1 MNTMTYVVMGIC
13 LVAVLVLIFV
23 IKYIF
28 SLRRVVP
35 TNEVHIVRRGKNTMV
50 YGTPERGNVEQ
61 EKQFC
66 GNCYY
71 EFPASFPIIGV
82 TVTKMPL

>member
-35 TNEVHIVRRGKNTMV
+35 TNEVHIVRRGKTPWFTERPNEAMLSRKNNFVATATM
-50 YGTPERGNVEQ
+50 
-61 EKQFC
+61 
-66 GNCYY
+66 
-71 EFPASFPIIGV
+71 SFLRLFRLSV
-82 TVTKMPL
+82 